1 MSDPSMSISEAS
13 VLIGQYEMMTIDN
26 INKTYDMLA
35 ELDDVK
41 NDEEL
46 SEVVN
51 RFKASYL
58 DIEESMNN
66 YFKLLKKMGGTAKN
80 SSLVDEI
87 ENGVYCLDEKYRAI
101 VQIVEQFS

>member
-1 MSDPSMSISEAS
+1 MSDDQL
-13 VLIGQYEMMTIDN
+13 LIGQYEIMTIDN

-46 SEVVN
+46 REVVN
-51 RFKASYL
+51 RFKASYR

-66 YFKLLKKMGGTAKN
+66 YFKLLKKMGGNPKHC
-80 SSLVDEI
+80 SLVDEL
-87 ENGVYCLDEKYRAI
+87 ENGLYCLDEKYSSI